1 VEGVAGETPSERHPN
16 GDELVEMIEGATF
29 GIIAADRPPLFALTG
44 GRVVA
49 VPQGAPLRRESLS
62 DRPRP

>member
-1 VEGVAGETPSERHPN
+1 
-16 GDELVEMIEGATF
+16 MIEGATF